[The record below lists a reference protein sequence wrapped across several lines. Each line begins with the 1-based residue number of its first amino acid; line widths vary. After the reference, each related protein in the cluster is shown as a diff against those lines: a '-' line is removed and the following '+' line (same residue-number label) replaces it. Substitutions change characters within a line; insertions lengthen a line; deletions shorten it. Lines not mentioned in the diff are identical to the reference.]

1 MLDNKKAGSGMD
13 NDRGATSVNS
23 GWKKNGRVLK
33 YLAMLAFAA
42 VVIGVMALLFSV
54 FVLKKEPPKQD
65 PEQDKRG
72 SVKQTLPSRTFQPPT
87 PVAAEKNGKDSRG
100 GKADSKKS
108 DIRIVGG
115 KEGEKLLPPM
125 EQLRADRYESALS
138 PKAEGSGGLLNFLG
152 SKQGPIEK
160 IMAGGRSSGPLGGML
175 NSTATPP
182 RSASIIKNRSLTLA
196 KGAMIP
202 CVLKTRIDSTV
213 PGMTSCVLPHNLYSD
228 DGKTVLA
235 ERGSEIVGE
244 YQSELKQGQARLFV
258 LWTRIKT
265 TKGVLINLDSTG
277 TDPLGGSGMPGYVD
291 NHFLERFGGAI
302 LLSVI
307 TDSLQTGTQVAQEM
321 ASKSSGGGSSV
332 VYSTS
337 SGNAQS
343 MAAEALRN
351 TINIPPTLY
360 KNQGDRI
367 SIFVAR
373 DLSFESIY
381 EIRPL

>member
-1 MLDNKKAGSGMD
+1 MLDNNKPGSGMEK
-13 NDRGATSVNS
+13 DRGTPSVNV
-23 GWKKNGRVLK
+23 GGKKGGSFIK

-42 VVIGVMALLFSV
+42 AAIGLIALIFSV
-54 FVLKKEPPKQD
+54 LVFKKEHPKVD
-65 PEQDKRG
+65 PEKDKKG
-72 SVKQTLPSRTFQPPT
+72 NVTQVLPSRTFQPPPPET
-87 PVAAEKNGKDSRG
+87 AGKDS
-100 GKADSKKS
+100 KADPKKS
-108 DIRIVGG
+108 DIRVASG
-115 KEGEKLLPPM
+115 KDGDKLLPPM
-125 EQLRADRYESALS
+125 EQLLADRYDSSLA
-138 PKAEGSGGLLNFLG
+138 PK
-152 SKQGPIEK
+152 P
-160 IMAGGRSSGPLGGML
+160 AGGSSINVEGTRHRGAEPVLASANSSGEFGKML

-182 RSASIIKNRSLTLA
+182 RFASIIKNRSLTVA

-244 YQSELKQGQARLFV
+244 YQSGLKQGQARLFV

-265 TKGVLINLDSTG
+265 TKGVLVNLDSPG
-277 TDPLGGSGMPGYVD
+277 ADPLGGSGMPGYID
-291 NHFLERFGGAI
+291 NHFFQRFGGAI

-307 TDSLQTGTQVAQEM
+307 TDSLQTLSGVAQQA
-321 ASKSSGGGSSV
+321 ASKSTGSNNSI
-332 VYSTS
+332 VYSSS
-337 SGNAQS
+337 SGNAQT
-343 MAAEALRN
+343 MAAEALKN

-381 EIRPL
+381 EIQPL